1 MASKYSLYI
10 YSLAAK
16 DMKDIFDYIANELKN
31 PDAAIKQID
40 DFEKL
45 FDTVCSAPLSC
56 PLINNEF
63 VKDSS
68 LRKLIVNNYIAF
80 YRPDSERE
88 RIEIVRVLYGMMD
101 FKNLL

>member
-1 MASKYSLYI
+1 MVSKYSLFI
-10 YSLAAK
+10 YPQAAS
-16 DMKDIFDYIANELKN
+16 DMASIFDYVANELKN
-31 PDAAIKQID
+31 PDAAVKQID

-63 VKDSS
+63 VKDPS

-80 YRPDSERE
+80 YRPDSECE

>member
-1 MASKYSLYI
+1 MANKYSLYI
-10 YSLAAK
+10 YPQAAK
-16 DMKDIFDYIANELKN
+16 DIESIFDYIAYELKN
-31 PDAAIKQID
+31 ADAAAKQID

-45 FDTVCSAPLSC
+45 FDTVCFAPLSC

-63 VKDSS
+63 VKDPS

-80 YRPDSERE
+80 YRLDGEHE

>member
-10 YSLAAK
+10 YPLAAK
-16 DMKDIFDYIANELKN
+16 DMECIFDYIANELQN
-31 PDAAIKQID
+31 PDAAVSQMEN
-40 DFEKL
+40 FEKL
-45 FDTVCSAPLSC
+45 FDTVCFAPLSC

-80 YRPDSERE
+80 YRPNAERE

>member
-1 MASKYSLYI
+1 MANKFSLYI
-10 YSLAAK
+10 YPQAAE
-16 DMKDIFDYIANELKN
+16 DMDSIFDYIADELKN
-31 PDAAIKQID
+31 PDAALKQID

-63 VKDSS
+63 VKDPT

-80 YRPDSERE
+80 YRPDAERE
-88 RIEIVRVLYGMMD
+88 RIEVVRVLYGMMD